1 MARTLRTSLLAM
13 LVLFAAACTGT
24 GKNAPRAVDRA
35 SVRIA
40 NQSWS
45 DMTIYVLTGTG
56 GGARQR
62 LGDVRGNGNATFT
75 IPERLVGMGQSLR
88 FLADPLGSSNV
99 AQSFE
104 IYVRPGQQVTLTIPP
119 TVR

>member
-1 MARTLRTSLLAM
+1 MARTLRASLLTL

-24 GKNAPRAVDRA
+24 GKNAPRAVDQA
-35 SVRIA
+35 SVRVA

-45 DMTIYVLTGTG
+45 DMTIYVLTGSG
-56 GGARQR
+56 PSARQR
-62 LGDVRGNGNATFT
+62 LGQVTGNGSATFT
-75 IPERLVGMGQSLR
+75 IPEGLVGMGQSLR

-104 IYVRPGQQVTLTIPP
+104 IYVRPGQRVTLTIPP
-119 TVR
+119 GVR

>member
-45 DMTIYVLTGTG
+45 DMTVYVLTGNG
-56 GGARQR
+56 GAARQR
-62 LGDVRGNGNATFT
+62 LGLVTGNGNATFT

-88 FLADPLGSSNV
+88 FLADPVGSSNT
-99 AQSFE
+99 AQSFD

-119 TVR
+119 SVR

>member
-1 MARTLRTSLLAM
+1 MARTLRASFLTL

-24 GKNAPRAVDRA
+24 GRNAPRPTERA
-35 SVRIA
+35 SVRVA

-45 DMTIYVLTGTG
+45 DMTIYVLTGNG
-56 GGARQR
+56 SASRQR
-62 LGDVRGNGNATFT
+62 LGLVTGNGSATFT
-75 IPERLVGMGQSLR
+75 IPDRLVGLGQSVR
-88 FLADPLGSSNV
+88 FQADPVGSSNV

-104 IYVRPGQQVTLTIPP
+104 IFVRPGQQVTVTIPP